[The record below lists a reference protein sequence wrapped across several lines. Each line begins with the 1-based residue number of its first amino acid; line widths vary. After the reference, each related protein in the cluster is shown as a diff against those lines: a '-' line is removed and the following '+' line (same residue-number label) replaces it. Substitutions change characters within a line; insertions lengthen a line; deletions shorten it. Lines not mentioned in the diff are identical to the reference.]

1 MRAQHYHPESSQAR
15 RAQSCGRSKIWF
27 IRDRVCNINF
37 RALSLCVNSP
47 AHCAARKTR
56 TIHLVSVP
64 TLEAGGSCRFPSRV
78 SAAEGRL
85 AASPQKFACPTHGLR
100 SHNGL
105 FKLCASSTHHPET
118 PSRFSIPSH
127 PIPSHPHHTILLLS
141 PSLAASFP
149 TTTTNRT
156 HSLH

>member
-1 MRAQHYHPESSQAR
+1 MRAQHYTPESSQAR
-15 RAQSCGRSKIWF
+15 RTQSCGRSKIWF
-27 IRDRVCNINF
+27 IRDRVCHTNS
-37 RALSLCVNSP
+37 LSSSRDTS
-47 AHCAARKTR
+47 AQCAARKTR

-64 TLEAGGSCRFPSRV
+64 TLEAKGSCRFPSRL

-85 AASPQKFACPTHGLR
+85 ATSPQKFACPTHGLR

-105 FKLCASSTHHPET
+105 FKLCASSTHHLQT
-118 PSRFSIPSH
+118 PSSFSIPSH

-141 PSLAASFP
+141 PSLATSFST